1 MAEWT
6 LYLWILKTV
15 KHLISI
21 DYYLIFQKKQISKEV
36 INMLLYQML
45 AYTILAKNI
54 KKSYENNK
62 FKTSAPTWNENFELP
77 DESYS
82 LSDIQDSFKYISKKH
97 GKKTDNLSIRINVNK
112 TENRITF
119 KVETG
124 YYLELLSL
132 KQWNY
137 LEAKKVR

>member
-1 MAEWT
+1 
-6 LYLWILKTV
+6 
-15 KHLISI
+15 
-21 DYYLIFQKKQISKEV
+21 
-36 INMLLYQML
+36 MLLYQML

-132 KQWNY
+132 KQ
-137 LEAKKVR
+137 